1 MAGPIDPRLLA
12 RAHATRGYLLAAV
25 VVGSIGGALLVCQA
39 WVLSR
44 LMAHVFD
51 TRSLEGLPFGGPA
64 TGLGLLAGIFAARG
78 LLLWANSWLGQRAA
92 AAVKSQLRRDITRAR
107 IDHPHSSATS
117 TGALVELVTSGLDAL
132 DGYYAKYLPQLAL
145 ALTVPLVVGVA
156 IATADIGSAVIVA
169 LVIPLIPVFMILI
182 GLATQKMLDRRW
194 KVQTRLGNHFADL
207 VQGLPTLQAFGR
219 ATAQVRGLEFTEGR
233 HRAGTMSTLRVTF
246 LSSLVLEILATYSVA
261 LVAVPLGLRLVE
273 GHLGLATGLFVLM
286 LVPEAFGPVRQV
298 GVHYHDS
305 VDGVAAAADAFAI
318 IEGAEIEKAGP
329 TASARANAEMSAE
342 VRTTPRA
349 GAIAFDG
356 VDFAHP
362 STDTRTATNIR
373 TLCLQNFSATVNPG
387 EVVAL
392 VGPSGC
398 GKSTALSLLM
408 GFSRPSSGTIRLD
421 GVDLARCDL
430 DQWRR
435 QVAWVAQ
442 QPALFSGTVTDNVA
456 LGALDDRA
464 DPELLAEVLRATGA
478 WSIGPD
484 RQVGDG
490 GAELSGGEQRRVA
503 LARALLRIR
512 TGARLLVLD
521 EPTAGLDAGSEAAV
535 IDAVRRTGA
544 AALVV
549 THREAITSA
558 ADRVITLSRV
568 SDPARMG
575 P

>member
-1 MAGPIDPRLLA
+1 MAGPIDPRLL
-12 RAHATRGYLLAAV
+12 RRVRATRGYLLAAV
-25 VVGSIGGALLVCQA
+25 VVGSAAGALLVGQA

-44 LMAHVFD
+44 MIAHVFD
-51 TRSLEGLPFGGPA
+51 TRSVSGMPFGGLA
-64 TGLGLLAGIFAARG
+64 TGLGLLAALFTGRG
-78 LLLWANSWLGQRAA
+78 LLSWSSTWLGRRTA
-92 AAVKSQLRRDITRAR
+92 AAVKSQLRRDITAAR
-107 IDHPHSSATS
+107 IAHPSSTATG

-182 GLATQKMLDRRW
+182 GLATQAMLDRRW

-219 ATAQVRGLEFTEGR
+219 ATGQVRGLEQTETR
-233 HRAGTMSTLRVTF
+233 HRGETMSTLRVTF

-273 GHLGLATGLFVLM
+273 GHLDLATGLFVLM

-305 VDGVAAAADAFAI
+305 VDGVAAASDAFAI
-318 IEGAEIEKAGP
+318 IEAAEGRHTGTGTAPTTGP
-329 TASARANAEMSAE
+329 VGLDQITFTHAEAE
-342 VRTTPRA
+342 TP
-349 GAIAFDG
+349 
-356 VDFAHP
+356 
-362 STDTRTATNIR
+362 
-373 TLCLQNFSATVNPG
+373 CLQGFSVTVDPG

-408 GFSRPSSGTIRLD
+408 GFESPQRGAVRID
-421 GVDLARCDL
+421 GVDLADCDL
-430 DQWRR
+430 TQWRR

-442 QPALFSGTVTDNVA
+442 QPSLFSGTVAENVA
-456 LGALDDRA
+456 LGALG
-464 DPELLAEVLRATGA
+464 PAEGLDTLVHEAMRATGA
-478 WSIGPD
+478 LGVGAE

-490 GAELSGGEQRRVA
+490 GSELSGGERRRVA

-521 EPTAGLDAGSEAAV
+521 EPTAGLDSDSENAV
-535 IDAVRRTGA
+535 IDAVRRSGA

-549 THREAITSA
+549 THRGAVVDR
-558 ADRVITLSRV
+558 ADRVIELEPVQRPGDTEHQPTQGSGTLQ
-568 SDPARMG
+568 
-575 P
+575 

>member
-1 MAGPIDPRLLA
+1 MAGPIDPRLLK
-12 RAHATRGYLLAAV
+12 RVRATRGYLIAAV
-25 VVGSIGGALLVCQA
+25 LVGSAAGALLVCQA

-44 LMAHVFD
+44 MVAHVFD
-51 TRSLEGLPFGGPA
+51 TGSMVRMPFGGLV
-64 TGLGLLAGIFAARG
+64 TGLVALAAIFTGRG
-78 LLLWANSWLGQRAA
+78 LLSWASTWLGRRTA
-92 AAVKSQLRRDITRAR
+92 AAVKSQLRRDITAAR
-107 IDHPHSSATS
+107 IANPRATS
-117 TGALVELVTSGLDAL
+117 TGTGALVELVTSGLDAL

-145 ALTVPLVVGVA
+145 AMTVPLVVGVA

-169 LVIPLIPVFMILI
+169 LVIPLIPLFMILI
-182 GLATQKMLDRRW
+182 GLATQAMLDRRW

-219 ATAQVRGLEFTEGR
+219 ATGQVRGLEKTETR
-233 HRAGTMSTLRVTF
+233 HRAETMSTLRVTF

-273 GHLGLATGLFVLM
+273 GHLDLATGLFVLM

-305 VDGVAAAADAFAI
+305 VDGVAAASDAFAI
-318 IEGAEIEKAGP
+318 IEAAEGRHPGTEAVPTTGPVGLEGVTFTHAGAEEP
-329 TASARANAEMSAE
+329 
-342 VRTTPRA
+342 
-349 GAIAFDG
+349 
-356 VDFAHP
+356 
-362 STDTRTATNIR
+362 
-373 TLCLQNFSATVNPG
+373 CLQGFSVTVEPG

-408 GFSRPSSGTIRLD
+408 GFESPERGSVRIE
-421 GVDLARCDL
+421 GVDLADCDL

-442 QPALFSGTVTDNVA
+442 QPSLFSGTVTDNVA
-456 LGALDDRA
+456 LGALRPTEGVDS
-464 DPELLAEVLRATGA
+464 LAHEAMRATGA
-478 WSIGPD
+478 LDIGPQ

-490 GAELSGGEQRRVA
+490 GSELSGGERRRVA

-521 EPTAGLDAGSEAAV
+521 EPTAGLDSGSETAV
-535 IDAVRRTGA
+535 IDAVRRSGA

-549 THREAITSA
+549 THRAA
-558 ADRVITLSRV
+558 LVDRADRVIALEPVHPLATSEPRTTPGSGTLR
-568 SDPARMG
+568 
-575 P
+575 